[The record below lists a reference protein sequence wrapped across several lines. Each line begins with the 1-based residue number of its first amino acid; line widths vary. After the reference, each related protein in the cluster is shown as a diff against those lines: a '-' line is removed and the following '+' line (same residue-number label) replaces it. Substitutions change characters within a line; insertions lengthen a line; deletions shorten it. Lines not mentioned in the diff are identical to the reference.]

1 MIYLNALL
9 KKKMNKS
16 SVLSRQWRERLE
28 TDFKVELSPEIKI
41 QRDKEIEPELIE
53 RNRKYL
59 QSRKIRFLKNS
70 NNN

>member
-16 SVLSRQWRERLE
+16 SVLSRQCREILE
-28 TDFKVELSPEIKI
+28 TDFKVELSPELKI

-53 RNRKYL
+53 RKYL

>member
-16 SVLSRQWRERLE
+16 SVLSRQCRERLE
-28 TDFKVELSPEIKI
+28 TDFKVELSPELKI

-53 RNRKYL
+53 RKYL

>member
-28 TDFKVELSPEIKI
+28 TDFKAELSPELKI
-41 QRDKEIEPELIE
+41 QRGEEIETELIE